1 MIFFG
6 REKELDILKR
16 EQELSAS
23 SARFTIVMGR
33 RRIGKTS
40 LIRRSSQGKQCLYIL
55 AKNEAEATFCS
66 SLQRQMQR
74 ELGISVYGSVRSMRD
89 IFDILFSYATQN
101 QLNLVIDEV
110 QEFFYVRKSIFADMQ
125 ELWDKYKPDMKINF
139 ITCGSIYSLMK
150 ELFEDKKSAMYGRMT
165 KRLDLQPF
173 SIATQKQILGYYHP
187 NYAPEDLL
195 CLYMLTSGVAKY
207 IETLMDE
214 RAFSKEQMLTCF
226 TNEYMPFLTEG
237 NDLINMEFRKEGA
250 VYYSILS
257 LVADGKNT
265 SGEID
270 SVLGITTSAYLR
282 NLEINY
288 TLLKKMRPIF
298 ASERSKGI
306 KYRLNDNFLQFWFRF
321 IYPNLDLVESHRSDL
336 LRDIVKKGYDV
347 HSGLVLERYF
357 QQKLREEEHFTLI
370 GNWWDS
376 KGENEIDIVAV
387 DRIDRKARIAEVKIN
402 RNKISMPVLKEKSQK
417 VIGELKRYQIEYMG
431 YSLEDM

>member
-1 MIFFG
+1 MG
-6 REKELDILKR
+6 RDKELEILRR
-16 EQELSAS
+16 EQELSKT

-40 LIRRSSQGKQCLYIL
+40 LIRHNFQNMPCLYIL
-55 AKNEAEATFCS
+55 AKNEAEATFCV
-66 SLQRQMQR
+66 SLQRQIQR
-74 ELGISVYGSVRSMRD
+74 ELGISLYGNIRSMRD
-89 IFDILFSYATQN
+89 IFDILFSYATEN
-101 QLNLVIDEV
+101 HLNLVIDEI

-125 ELWDKYKPDMKINF
+125 ELWDKYKPNMKINF

-173 SIATQKQILGYYHP
+173 TIATQKQIMERYYPEYTH
-187 NYAPEDLL
+187 EDLL
-195 CLYMLTSGVAKY
+195 CLYMLTGGVAKY
-207 IETLMDE
+207 IEILIDE
-214 RAFSKEQMLTCF
+214 KAYTQKQMLTCF

-237 NDLINMEFRKEGA
+237 SDLINMEFRKEGS

-257 LVADGKNT
+257 LIADGKNS

-270 SVLGITTSAYLR
+270 SILGITTSAYLR

-288 TLLKKMRPIF
+288 TLLKKMRPVF
-298 ASERSKGI
+298 ASERSRGI
-306 KYRLNDNFLQFWFRF
+306 KYKLNDNFLQFWFRF
-321 IYPNLDLVESHRSDL
+321 IYPNLDLVENHRSDL
-336 LRDIVKKGYDV
+336 LLDIVNKGYSIY
-347 HSGLVLERYF
+347 SGWILERYF
-357 QQKLREEEHFTLI
+357 QQKLREEERYTLV

-387 DRIDRKARIAEVKIN
+387 NRIERVATIAEVKIN
-402 RNKISMPVLKEKSQK
+402 RNKISIPILEEKAKK
-417 VIGELKRYQIEYMG
+417 VISELKRYHIEYKG

>member
-1 MIFFG
+1 MKFFG
-6 REKELDILKR
+6 REKELKILEK
-16 EQELSAS
+16 EQELSAA

-40 LIRRSSQGKQCLYIL
+40 LIRRHFQGKQCLYIL

-66 SLQRQMQR
+66 SLQQQIQR
-74 ELGISVYGSVRSMRD
+74 ELGISVYGAVRSMRD
-89 IFDILFSYATQN
+89 IFDILFSYATQH

-110 QEFFYVRKSIFADMQ
+110 QEFFYVRKTIFADMQ

-150 ELFEDKKSAMYGRMT
+150 ELFEDNKSAMYGRMT

-173 SIATQKQILGYYHP
+173 TIATQKQILGYYCP
-187 NYAPEDLL
+187 DYMSEDLL
-195 CLYMLTSGVAKY
+195 CLYMLTGGVAKY
-207 IETLMDE
+207 IETLIDE
-214 RAFSKEQMLTCF
+214 GAFRKEQMLTCF

-237 NDLINMEFRKEGA
+237 SDLINMEFRREGA

-257 LVADGKNT
+257 LIADGKNT

-298 ASERSKGI
+298 ASERSKGV
-306 KYRLNDNFLQFWFRF
+306 KYRINDNFLQFWFRF
-321 IYPNLDLVESHRSDL
+321 IYPNLDLVENHRSDL
-336 LRDIVKKGYDV
+336 LWDIVKKGYSV
-347 HSGLVLERYF
+347 YSGLVLERYF
-357 QQKLREEEHFTLI
+357 QQKLREEERFTLI

-376 KGENEIDIVAV
+376 KGENEIDIIVV
-387 DRIDRKARIAEVKIN
+387 NRMDRKARIAEVKIN
-402 RNKISMPVLKEKSQK
+402 RNKISIPVLKEKARK
-417 VIGELKRYQIEYMG
+417 IVGELKRYQIEYTG

>member
-1 MIFFG
+1 MDFYG
-6 REKELDILKR
+6 REKELEILRR
-16 EQELSAS
+16 EEELSAS

-40 LIRRSSQGKQCLYIL
+40 LIRRNFQGRQCLYIL

-66 SLQRQMQR
+66 SIQRQIQR

-89 IFDILFSYATQN
+89 ILDILFSYATQN

-125 ELWDKYKPDMKINF
+125 ELWDKYKSDMKINF

-150 ELFEDKKSAMYGRMT
+150 ELFEDKKIGHVWTDDQASGLAAVQHSNT
-165 KRLDLQPF
+165 ETDSKAL
-173 SIATQKQILGYYHP
+173 SS
-187 NYAPEDLL
+187 
-195 CLYMLTSGVAKY
+195 CLYSGGF
-207 IETLMDE
+207 TLSLYADRWGSKIYRNIDGRRCFQE
-214 RAFSKEQMLTCF
+214 RRMLTCF

-257 LVADGKNT
+257 LIADGKNT

-298 ASERSKGI
+298 ASERSKGV
-306 KYRLNDNFLQFWFRF
+306 KYKLNDNFLQFWFRF
-321 IYPNLDLVESHRSDL
+321 IYPNLDLVENHRSDL
-336 LRDIVKKGYDV
+336 LLDIVKKGYDV
-347 HSGLVLERYF
+347 YSGLVLERYF
-357 QQKLREEEHFTLI
+357 QQKLWEEERFTII

-387 DRIDRKARIAEVKIN
+387 NRIDRTARIAEVKIN
-402 RNKISMPVLKEKSQK
+402 RNKISMPVLKRKIPK
-417 VIGELKRYQIEYMG
+417 NL
-431 YSLEDM
+431 

>member
-1 MIFFG
+1 MNFFG
-6 REKELDILKR
+6 REKELEILRR
-16 EQELSAS
+16 EEELSAS

-40 LIRRSSQGKQCLYIL
+40 LIRRNFQGRQCLYIL

-66 SLQRQMQR
+66 SIQRQIQR

-89 IFDILFSYATQN
+89 ILDILFSYATQN

-125 ELWDKYKPDMKINF
+125 ELWDKYKSDMKINF

-173 SIATQKQILGYYHP
+173 SIATQKQILRHYHP
-187 NYAPEDLL
+187 AYTPADLL
-195 CLYMLTSGVAKY
+195 CLYMLTGGVAKY

-214 RAFSKEQMLTCF
+214 GAFKKERMLTCF

-257 LVADGKNT
+257 LIADGKNT

-298 ASERSKGI
+298 ASERSKGV
-306 KYRLNDNFLQFWFRF
+306 KYKLKDNFLQFWFRF
-321 IYPNLDLVESHRSDL
+321 IYPNLDLVENHRSDL
-336 LRDIVKKGYDV
+336 L
-347 HSGLVLERYF
+347 LE
-357 QQKLREEEHFTLI
+357 
-370 GNWWDS
+370 
-376 KGENEIDIVAV
+376 
-387 DRIDRKARIAEVKIN
+387 
-402 RNKISMPVLKEKSQK
+402 
-417 VIGELKRYQIEYMG
+417 
-431 YSLEDM
+431 

>member
-1 MIFFG
+1 MEFTG
-6 REKELDILKR
+6 RDKELEILRR
-16 EQELSAS
+16 EQELSKT

-40 LIRRSSQGKQCLYIL
+40 LIRHSFQNTPCLYIL
-55 AKNEAEATFCS
+55 AKNEVEATFCV
-66 SLQRQMQR
+66 SLQRQIQR
-74 ELGISVYGSVRSMRD
+74 ELGISLYGNIRSMRD
-89 IFDILFSYATQN
+89 IFDILFSYATEN
-101 QLNLVIDEV
+101 HLNLVIDEI

-125 ELWDKYKPDMKINF
+125 ELWDKYKPNMKINF

-173 SIATQKQILGYYHP
+173 TIATQKQIMERYYPEYTH
-187 NYAPEDLL
+187 EDLL
-195 CLYMLTSGVAKY
+195 CLYMLTGGVAKY
-207 IETLMDE
+207 IEILIDE
-214 RAFSKEQMLTCF
+214 KAYTQKQMLTCF

-237 NDLINMEFRKEGA
+237 SDLINMEFRKEGS

-257 LVADGKNT
+257 LIADGKNS

-270 SVLGITTSAYLR
+270 SILGITTSAYLR

-298 ASERSKGI
+298 ASERSRGI
-306 KYRLNDNFLQFWFRF
+306 KYKLNDNFLQFWFRF
-321 IYPNLDLVESHRSDL
+321 IYPNLDLVENHRSDL
-336 LRDIVKKGYDV
+336 LLDIVNKGYSIY
-347 HSGLVLERYF
+347 SGWILERYF
-357 QQKLREEEHFTLI
+357 QQKLQEEERYTLV

-387 DRIDRKARIAEVKIN
+387 NRIERVATIAEVKIN
-402 RNKISMPVLKEKSQK
+402 RNKISIPILEEKAKK
-417 VIGELKRYQIEYMG
+417 VISELKRYHIEYKG